1 MAKVIKIRR
10 GLNIPLIG
18 KAETVTGNA
27 GPASVYALT
36 PDDFKGLIPKMEV
49 KEGDKVQAGSPLFHS
64 KNDPRLVIPSPV
76 SGEIAEVVR
85 GEKRKILEVRI
96 LPDSTNAFLDFGAA
110 DPAQLSREQVIE
122 KLLKSGL
129 FSLIRQRPFGTIAKP
144 EDHPKAIHISCFD
157 TAPLAADVDFLV
169 RGHEAEFNTGLAAL
183 GKLTTGKVH
192 LNVDGST
199 TVEPVFAQAKGV
211 QLNHFEGPHPA
222 GNVGVQIHHVD
233 PINKG
238 EVVWYL
244 YPQDV
249 IAVGR
254 LFAEGKVDLRRLV
267 AVAGSEVSKPRYIHA
282 LPGMPMSSL
291 VEGNLKGASEVRVI
305 SGNVLTGKS
314 AGLQGFLG
322 FYDSTV
328 TVLPEGKHREM
339 LGWLAPRLNK
349 FSVNRSYFT
358 WLFKKKEGYS
368 LDTNTN
374 GEHRAFVVS
383 GEYDKVFPFDIY
395 PVYLIKA
402 MLANDI
408 EAMERLGIYEVTEE
422 DFALPEFV
430 CTSKQELQALVRES
444 LAELQ
449 KEIS

>member
-1 MAKVIKIRR
+1 
-10 GLNIPLIG
+10 
-18 KAETVTGNA
+18 
-27 GPASVYALT
+27 
-36 PDDFKGLIPKMEV
+36 
-49 KEGDKVQAGSPLFHS
+49 
-64 KNDPRLVIPSPV
+64 
-76 SGEIAEVVR
+76 
-85 GEKRKILEVRI
+85 
-96 LPDSTNAFLDFGAA
+96 
-110 DPAQLSREQVIE
+110 
-122 KLLKSGL
+122 
-129 FSLIRQRPFGTIAKP
+129 
-144 EDHPKAIHISCFD
+144 
-157 TAPLAADVDFLV
+157 
-169 RGHEAEFNTGLAAL
+169 
-183 GKLTTGKVH
+183 
-192 LNVDGST
+192 
-199 TVEPVFAQAKGV
+199 
-211 QLNHFEGPHPA
+211 
-222 GNVGVQIHHVD
+222 
-233 PINKG
+233 
-238 EVVWYL
+238 
-244 YPQDV
+244 
-249 IAVGR
+249 
-254 LFAEGKVDLRRLV
+254 
-267 AVAGSEVSKPRYIHA
+267 
-282 LPGMPMSSL
+282 MPMSSL
-291 VEGNLKGASEVRVI
+291 VEGNLKGTSEVRVI